1 MAIVT
6 DTWEAAVENYDCVY
20 QIGPPL
26 LKSSL
31 SYILPKSKLEI
42 KSGSLSLSDFLE
54 LDFRKRS
61 LFYLVYLFFK
71 TLAT

>member
-1 MAIVT
+1 MKDSKFHNERMAIVT

-42 KSGSLSLSDFLE
+42 KSGSLSH
-54 LDFRKRS
+54 S
-61 LFYLVYLFFK
+61 LIF
-71 TLAT
+71 